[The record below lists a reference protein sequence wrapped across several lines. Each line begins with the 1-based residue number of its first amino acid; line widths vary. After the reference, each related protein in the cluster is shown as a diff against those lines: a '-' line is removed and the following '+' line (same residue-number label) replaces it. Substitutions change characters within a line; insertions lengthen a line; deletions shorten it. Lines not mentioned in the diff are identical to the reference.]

1 VIDGCITTGLCE
13 MVLSKNTCRFANLKL
28 FNVPGPC
35 VRKQQTQTYLENSS
49 RIVYFRETDIKVV
62 ILS

>member
-1 VIDGCITTGLCE
+1 

-28 FNVPGPC
+28 FNVPGPR